1 MIENSCG
8 CLFKDQGDLYSRQHK
23 CEIKDKLASLPYYWQ
38 IVYSSSSLLTIL
50 RLYILFPKCIVYI
63 WLYCVCTF
71 CSLNVLFISGYIV
84 FIHYLH

>member
-38 IVYSSSSLLTIL
+38 IVYSSSSLLTT
-50 RLYILFPKCIVYI
+50 V
-63 WLYCVCTF
+63 YCV
-71 CSLNVLFISGYIV
+71 SVY
-84 FIHYLH
+84 